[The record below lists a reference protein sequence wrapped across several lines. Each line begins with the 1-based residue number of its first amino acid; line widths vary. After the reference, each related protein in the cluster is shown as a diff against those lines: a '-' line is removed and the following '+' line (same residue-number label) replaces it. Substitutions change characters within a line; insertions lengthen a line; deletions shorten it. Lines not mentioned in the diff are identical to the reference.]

1 MAVVQISKIQV
12 RRGLKNAGI
21 GVPQLSAAEFAWAVD
36 SQELF
41 IGNGSVADGAPY
53 VGNTK
58 VLTEHDNIL
67 DLAAS
72 YRFSETEPSIAQS
85 VARSLQT
92 KLDEYVSV
100 LDFGAIPDGS
110 TDCVPFFQNALN
122 ELFRNI
128 DPRFKKTLLIPNGTY
143 FFSSNLKIP
152 STSKIQG
159 ETKDGAILQIGNNSI
174 LFVTANGQEVAEFTS
189 GNRPTDVNI
198 SNLTINHNQGQTV
211 LTGVADSVFTNIKWT
226 SNYVLGDTI
235 VGDIQN
241 SNPSLYWENSLDGT
255 KVTNIML
262 KDCEWQSTPL
272 AVRSDQI
279 TIDSSAPPSF
289 DTSVKFDGCRF
300 FVCNT
305 AIVINGVPGQGNLW
319 RIFDCEFEEIAAHAF
334 ISDNGTGTVIQRTR
348 FINCG
353 NNTNNAATPTSSIVK
368 FGEKNGNAV
377 IDSTSNRHQAAGFT
391 AVSTKPAITE
401 VENAS
406 RVSLIDMNYE
416 IIYLSDGF
424 KPLSVFAAFNRYT
437 YIDYVLQ
444 LGDHSRAGQIVVMVT
459 ESVGEFTFSDNYVYS
474 SPSSSTPEGILMT
487 DFVFN
492 VELKDNDGD
501 SGIETL
507 LLSYRNPL
515 SSGQTG
521 TISYSISYGV

>member
-67 DLAAS
+67 ELAAS
-72 YRFSETEPSIAQS
+72 YRFSETEPSITES

-128 DPRFKKTLLIPNGTY
+128 DPKFKKTLLIPNGTY

-152 STSKIQG
+152 STSKMQG
-159 ETKDGAILQIGNNSI
+159 ETRDGVILQIGNNNI

-189 GNRPTDVNI
+189 SNRPINVSI
-198 SNLTINHNQGQTV
+198 SNLTIDHSQGQTV
-211 LTGVADSVFTNIKWT
+211 LTGVADSVFTNVKWT
-226 SNYVLGDTI
+226 SDYVLGDTI
-235 VGDIQN
+235 VGLIEN

-255 KVTNIML
+255 KVTNITL
-262 KDCEWQSTPL
+262 KDCVWQSTPL

-305 AIVINGVPGQGNLW
+305 AIVINGVLGQGNLW
-319 RIFDCEFEEIAAHAF
+319 RVFDCEFEEIAAHAF
-334 ISDNGTGTVIQRTR
+334 ISDYGTGTVIQRTR

-353 NNTNNAATPTSSIVK
+353 NNTNSAATPTSSMVK

-391 AVSTKPAITE
+391 AFNTTPAITE
-401 VENAS
+401 VENAA

-487 DFVFN
+487 DFIFN